1 MTGLHLVLQGVVK
14 RFGAVPVLDGVDLD
28 LASGARGW
36 LSGANGA
43 GKSTLL
49 DLITGAQ
56 RADAG
61 RMQADAVVL
70 DRLTMPARARLGIV
84 RGWQLPC
91 VFGSHTVGA
100 QLAAAIQLRA
110 VPVQGRGAVP
120 VALSLRPAA
129 LDAHDEAVNA
139 LAARWG
145 LADKRDALPA
155 ALSHAQRRLLDLAL
169 AFAGPARLVLLDE
182 PSAGLSRRDADEL
195 FALLDEQTRG
205 CTVLIVEHDHRLAR
219 SYAERS
225 FTLREGRLHA
235 EA

>member
-1 MTGLHLVLQGVVK
+1 MNGLHLVLQGVTK
-14 RFGAVPVLDGVDLD
+14 RFGAVTVLDGIDLD
-28 LASGARGW
+28 LAAGARAW

-43 GKSTLL
+43 GKSTML

-61 RMQADAVVL
+61 RMQADAIAL

-84 RGWQLPC
+84 RAWQLPC
-91 VFGSHTVGA
+91 VFESHTVGA

-110 VPVQGRGAVP
+110 APVQGRRAAPG
-120 VALSLRPAA
+120 ALSLRSAA
-129 LDAHDEAVNA
+129 LDAHDEAAHA

-145 LADKRDALPA
+145 LADKREALPA

-169 AFAGPARLVLLDE
+169 AFAGTARLVLLDE

-195 FALLDEQTRG
+195 FALLDEQTHG

-219 SYAERS
+219 RYAERS